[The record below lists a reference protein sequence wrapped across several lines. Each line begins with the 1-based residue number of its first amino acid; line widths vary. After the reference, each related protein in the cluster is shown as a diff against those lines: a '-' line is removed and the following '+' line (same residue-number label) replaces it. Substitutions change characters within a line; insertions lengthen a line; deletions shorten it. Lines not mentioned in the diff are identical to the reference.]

1 MNYHIFD
8 NEVKKKESPFILP
21 QDDFWRPKMSNDSK
35 PLNNKH
41 ENYIFDKNATLFY
54 EQQKMQQR
62 QQQPLYTD
70 NRMAQHQEYQQP
82 FHDNF
87 MQPLSTRL
95 DHTSYSPASCLPNF
109 QNSQNNHSS
118 VQRSM
123 QDKQI
128 TNSIMTNFET
138 LNGHQEINHFLER
151 NPVNTRRDQLEKI
164 RNSDRHHFL
173 EKQGG
178 NLHNFT
184 NFQTQNTRKVRN
196 DINTNSYVPMGK
208 TMAIPKENL

>member
-8 NEVKKKESPFILP
+8 NEVKKKESPFSLP

-41 ENYIFDKNATLFY
+41 ENYIFDKNASLFY
-54 EQQKMQQR
+54 EQQKIQQNQYQQYN
-62 QQQPLYTD
+62 QQQQQQ
-70 NRMAQHQEYQQP
+70 NQQP

-95 DHTSYSPASCLPNF
+95 DHTSYSPESTLPSF
-109 QNSQNNHSS
+109 QNSQNNSYS
-118 VQRSM
+118 VQKSM
-123 QDKQI
+123 QDNQI
-128 TNSIMTNFET
+128 SKSIMTNFET
-138 LNGHQEINHFLER
+138 LNGHQEVNHFLER

-164 RNSDRHHFL
+164 RNSDRNHFL

-178 NLHNFT
+178 NLHNFAD
-184 NFQTQNTRKVRN
+184 FQTQNTRKVRN

-208 TMAIPKENL
+208 TMAIPKEHL